1 MAKAQS
7 SGSKV
12 AYSYVRFSSPEQSK
26 GDSLNRQTARAQE
39 YALQHGL
46 ILDTSVNLR
55 DLGVSAYRGKNATEG
70 ALGAF
75 LQAIKEGIIRDG
87 STLIVESLD
96 RLSREQITSALGQ
109 FLSIIG
115 SGITIVTLID
125 GMKYSQKEINANP
138 TSLIVSLTIM
148 MRAHDESRTKADRV
162 GSAWRSKRDKAAAGE
177 IMTSRAPAWLRLIKA
192 KNGGKSWEVIPER
205 KKLLNRIFNLSTK
218 GNGKRSIAITLN
230 REGIEPWGDGEGMAR
245 KADGWHDSYIA
256 KILRNPAVIG
266 QYQPH
271 WINPETRKR
280 EPKGVPIDGY
290 FPAVI
295 PMDLWNKA
303 QLRSRPPAGPR
314 VEQVLNLFPGLVID
328 GYTGKKMKFLN
339 KRSSKNPGK
348 SGKGGLYLQSDAH
361 RLGKSKVQQWSYP
374 EFEKL
379 IMGTLRELDWSNFF
393 ESSGTEELKRL
404 KEQAQELQLKKK
416 KLEAGLDQLINTLSE
431 GPSALVDRLQEKARS
446 VGAELEQVAIAL
458 EATNRQIRA
467 EEGSTTNLDA
477 EIKEFKRQ
485 VQKGDV
491 DFRRWL
497 QAVIRQ
503 RIMSITVWNDGK
515 CTDPK
520 YKGSQD
526 GKILKVRFW
535 NNAVYWIN
543 RFERPFPSQG

>member
-1 MAKAQS
+1 MVKA

-12 AYSYVRFSSPEQSK
+12 AYSYVRFSSPEQAK

-39 YALQHGL
+39 YAKANGL
-46 ILDTSVNLR
+46 ILDTSLNLR

-75 LQAIKEGIIRDG
+75 LQVIKEGHVRDG

-96 RLSREQITSALGQ
+96 RLSRDQITTALGQ

-115 SGITIVTLID
+115 AGVTIVTLVD

-205 KKLLNRIFNLSTK
+205 KKLLNRIFTLSTK
-218 GNGKRSIAITLN
+218 GNGRRSIAIALN

-266 QYQPH
+266 TYQPH
-271 WINPETRKR
+271 WINPATRKR
-280 EPKGVPIDGY
+280 EPKGDPIEGY
-290 FPAVI
+290 FPSVI
-295 PMDLWNKA
+295 PMDLWNKS

-314 VEQVLNLFPGLVID
+314 VDHVLNLFPGLVID

-339 KRSSKNPGK
+339 KRSSKNPRK
-348 SGKGGLYLQSDAH
+348 SGKGGLYLQSDVH

-374 EFEKL
+374 EFERL
-379 IMGTLRELDWSNFF
+379 VMNTLRELDWSNIL
-393 ESSGTEELKRL
+393 EGTGSDELKRL
-404 KEQAQELQLKKK
+404 NEQAQELKLKKK
-416 KLEAGLDQLINTLSE
+416 KLEAGLDQLINTLAE
-431 GPSALVDRLQEKARS
+431 GPSTLVEKLQEKARS
-446 VGAELEQVAIAL
+446 VGAELEQVASAL
-458 EATNRQIRA
+458 DSTNRQIRA
-467 EEGSTTNLDA
+467 EEGISSTLEG

-491 DFRRWL
+491 DSRRWL
-497 QAVIRQ
+497 QAVIKQ
-503 RIMSITVWNDGK
+503 RILSITAWKDGK
-515 CTDPK
+515 CPDPK
-520 YKGSQD
+520 YKGPQD
-526 GKILKVRFW
+526 GKILKVCFW
-535 NNAVYWIN
+535 NRVTHWVYSTSTSW
-543 RFERPFPSQG
+543 P